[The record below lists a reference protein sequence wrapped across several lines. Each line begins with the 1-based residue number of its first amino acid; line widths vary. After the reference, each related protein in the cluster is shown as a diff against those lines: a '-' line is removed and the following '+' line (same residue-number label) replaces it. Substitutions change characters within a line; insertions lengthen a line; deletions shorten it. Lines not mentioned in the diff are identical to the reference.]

1 MDAASPE
8 IVFRDLVE
16 RDQDERRELQRACAT
31 LVARRYPSAGEKADL
46 DRIRRLLKQLG
57 EEIPTAGKPDA
68 PDASAAPSAK
78 PAPPPK
84 RNPFEV
90 ADRLFVAARD
100 VFNTKSLLDRTL
112 FNHEGGVLNAGGDVP
127 FAEVS
132 TVALV
137 LGLLAI
143 EGAPRPP
150 LEVVDASTGRSRIAV
165 VKGHPLTREFATA
178 FFAAYGK
185 ATALE
190 GIARKVL
197 RILVEEG
204 NPFQNGDESG
214 RSVST
219 QEFARAVLGLDKKGV
234 GENEPQLR
242 RRVNECLD
250 AIQSV
255 GVDKPFSD
263 VGIALPDLYQATDFR
278 IQAENIKLAGPMI
291 CAAMFDDL
299 KVFQVVDKL
308 IELFQHGMLP
318 IGNGPAGDLL
328 YDYWKTTPNRMS
340 EAERRN
346 FYAITIGIPGG
357 DVNGQANRD
366 YNDLWLRFVSSVSS
380 LVRQATADQM
390 LRAAYPAAITQQQVR
405 KAARDLAANLSLHG
419 YGMVHYAARD
429 LQAQIK
435 TIIDLLGDAEIRSA
449 YGAKDMWQVIDQV
462 ATLELGG
469 ARNSSRCR
477 TLATCGAI
485 ITSWLAKNVNRY
497 NKATS
502 QPVINVADVLSNDPP
517 ASENPTTDPYDY
529 DLVNACELWLADTAT
544 PGDRVEEF
552 SQPREAPTATSRP
565 VAIPSIA
572 REMLE
577 QAGLPDLGLALGR
590 TRN

>member
-1 MDAASPE
+1 
-8 IVFRDLVE
+8 
-16 RDQDERRELQRACAT
+16 
-31 LVARRYPSAGEKADL
+31 
-46 DRIRRLLKQLG
+46 
-57 EEIPTAGKPDA
+57 
-68 PDASAAPSAK
+68 
-78 PAPPPK
+78 
-84 RNPFEV
+84 
-90 ADRLFVAARD
+90 
-100 VFNTKSLLDRTL
+100 
-112 FNHEGGVLNAGGDVP
+112 
-127 FAEVS
+127 
-132 TVALV
+132 
-137 LGLLAI
+137 
-143 EGAPRPP
+143 
-150 LEVVDASTGRSRIAV
+150 
-165 VKGHPLTREFATA
+165 
-178 FFAAYGK
+178 
-185 ATALE
+185 
-190 GIARKVL
+190 
-197 RILVEEG
+197 
-204 NPFQNGDESG
+204 
-214 RSVST
+214 
-219 QEFARAVLGLDKKGV
+219 
-234 GENEPQLR
+234 
-242 RRVNECLD
+242 
-250 AIQSV
+250 
-255 GVDKPFSD
+255 
-263 VGIALPDLYQATDFR
+263 
-278 IQAENIKLAGPMI
+278 
-291 CAAMFDDL
+291 
-299 KVFQVVDKL
+299 
-308 IELFQHGMLP
+308 MLP

-328 YDYWKTTPNRMS
+328 YDYWKSTPNRMS